1 MKICFLTHNIR
12 PDNGGGVL
20 SFKIIEGI
28 RSFFG
33 ADAYVLTGLPSGQKY
48 EKTMLSNSATILKNF
63 FRIRKIFKECDVIHA
78 MDIYPYGII
87 AVLASLG
94 LGKKIIITAV
104 GSGSIIPLYSKVFF
118 WPSVFSCKRAGA
130 IVAISGFTKREILKI
145 IPNLNIQVINPGI
158 NFEKFAKASSLK
170 LPDEFTGFKPY
181 ILSVGALRWRKG
193 YRLSIKAF
201 AEVSKTFPELNYVI
215 VGKKYTDKYYDQLKK
230 LINELGLNEK
240 VIIVDSLD
248 HEKYL
253 GKNDPDMLGRVY
265 GGAELFFLMSQAGGH
280 DIEGFGLVFLEAAAS
295 GLPTIGS
302 KDCGAEDA
310 ILEGKNGFLVD
321 AQNIGGFADAIKKIL
336 GDANLK
342 KKMAEE
348 SGKFAAASRWNRR
361 TEEYI
366 QIYKA
371 LLKPPKTK

>member
-12 PDNGGGVL
+12 LDNGGGVL

-33 ADAYVLTGLPSGQKY
+33 GDVYVLTGLPGGQKY
-48 EKTMLSNSATILKNF
+48 EKTLLTNSAAILKNF

-78 MDIYPYGII
+78 MDTYPYGII
-87 AVLASLG
+87 AALASLG

-104 GSGSIIPLYSKVFF
+104 GSGSIIPLYSKIFF
-118 WPSVFSCKRAGA
+118 LPSVFSCKRADA
-130 IVAISGFTKREILKI
+130 IVAISNFTKREILKRV
-145 IPNLNIQVINPGI
+145 PGLNIRVINPGI
-158 NFEKFAKASSLK
+158 DFGKFSKTSSLGLPGEFAKLQ
-170 LPDEFTGFKPY
+170 PY

-201 AEVSKTFPELNYVI
+201 AEVSKAFPELKYLI

-230 LINELGLNEK
+230 LIADLGLGGK
-240 VIIVDSLD
+240 VVIVDSLD

-253 GKNDPDMLGRVY
+253 GKSDSDMLGRVY

-295 GLPTIGS
+295 GLPAIGS
-302 KDCGAEDA
+302 RDCGAEDA
-310 ILEGKNGFLVD
+310 ILDGKNGFLAD
-321 AQNIGGFADAIKKIL
+321 AKDIGGFADAIKKIL

-342 KKMAEE
+342 KKMSEE
-348 SGKFAAASRWNRR
+348 SRKFAAASVWDRR
-361 TEEYI
+361 TEEYV
-366 QIYKA
+366 QIYKT
-371 LLKPPKTK
+371 LLKPSKTK

>member
-1 MKICFLTHNIR
+1 MGKNRPRNFRVDKFYQMKICFLTHNIR

-181 ILSVGALRWRKG
+181 ILSVGALRWRK
-193 YRLSIKAF
+193 
-201 AEVSKTFPELNYVI
+201 
-215 VGKKYTDKYYDQLKK
+215 KYTDKYYDQLKK

-310 ILEGKNGFLVD
+310 ILDGKNGFLVD
-321 AQNIGGFADAIKKIL
+321 AKDIGGFSDAIKKIL

-342 KKMAEE
+342 KKMSEE
-348 SGKFAAASRWNRR
+348 SRKFAGASGWDRR
-361 TEEYI
+361 TEEYV
-366 QIYKA
+366 QIYQT